1 MNTQKVNNQS
11 SRKRTQHIRSYV
23 TDKNNFKK
31 GINPDNGDRPQ
42 AWTTCSNTPT
52 NMRSNFSNSGWKQ
65 ISSAVNAHADTKCTE
80 KLSKEEHRDDKT
92 GLDSYSAPKLQALVC
107 DSLPSTTA
115 IADHT
120 IGLEKLS
127 ADGQFVLGAQKALS
141 L

>member
-1 MNTQKVNNQS
+1 
-11 SRKRTQHIRSYV
+11 
-23 TDKNNFKK
+23 
-31 GINPDNGDRPQ
+31 
-42 AWTTCSNTPT
+42 
-52 NMRSNFSNSGWKQ
+52 MRSNFSNSGWKQ

-80 KLSKEEHRDDKT
+80 KLSKEEHHDDKT

-115 IADHT
+115 ITDLT